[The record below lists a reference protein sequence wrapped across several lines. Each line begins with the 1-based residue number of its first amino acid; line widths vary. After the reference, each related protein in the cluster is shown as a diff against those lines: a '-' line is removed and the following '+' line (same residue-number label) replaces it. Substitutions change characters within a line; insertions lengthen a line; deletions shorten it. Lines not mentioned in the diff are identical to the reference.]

1 MSPGAISQPNEGE
14 PVVPP
19 EGESMFERILW
30 IIFLI
35 LAIIWLVVELLGKLG

>member
-1 MSPGAISQPNEGE
+1 
-14 PVVPP
+14 VPP

-35 LAIIWLVVELLGKLG
+35 LAIIWLVVELLGHLG